1 MGRFGGEDG
10 SPLRRVGKQSVSRG
24 FGFRGATVQGLRAVV
39 PAGSFGEDAGG
50 KTGSAFRRAQPKA
63 RDRGEG
69 AREIAPPP
77 PGGIP
82 AGHAT
87 AGSALAGGRADLGGG
102 RRCPDAGGGAE
113 ASGQEGA
120 KTGRDLVCHRG
131 PAQEARL
138 AAEAGGGSSAAR
150 FPVGQR
156 EDREHSRRGEGTL
169 RLLPGEGLS
178 LLRSK
183 GKSEDGVLRL
193 ATRGSGKLQSG
204 GPASERVLDRP
215 AARGGIFG
223 ASARASSRRRKRS
236 AVRKLFSSRAKGT

>member
-102 RRCPDAGGGAE
+102 RRCPDAGGGA
-113 ASGQEGA
+113 
-120 KTGRDLVCHRG
+120 
-131 PAQEARL
+131 
-138 AAEAGGGSSAAR
+138 SAAR

-156 EDREHSRRGEGTL
+156 EDREHSRRGEGAF

-193 ATRGSGKLQSG
+193 ATRGSGK
-204 GPASERVLDRP
+204 
-215 AARGGIFG
+215 
-223 ASARASSRRRKRS
+223 
-236 AVRKLFSSRAKGT
+236 